1 MLAKFRSVARGIGSK
16 ILMALLILTFAVW
29 GIGDMMRKSS
39 SNVTVA
45 TVGDIK
51 ISYLEYQHALRN
63 ETEKLRQ
70 MLGKNAT
77 PEILK
82 NLNIEP
88 QVLQHMVDE
97 RLLKLESKKI
107 GLRVSDEDVANNIRK
122 NPAFLDDKGKF
133 SKQHFE
139 YFLRSNGQTEKMY
152 IEKTRDDMAVN
163 LLLTPIISTSRIPEN
178 AISML
183 LSSREEQRKIDVY
196 TISSSL
202 INSAPTPDKSQLQ
215 EYYDS
220 NIAEFTAPEYRTLS
234 YMLLT
239 ADDAKKL
246 SKKSDKN
253 TLGNKDNTGNRDI
266 ETIYHERIDEFKKPE
281 RRKVDQLLFANEDV
295 ARKAYEIIKT
305 GKSFEEVGKDSNLLN
320 PKTISLGLVEKSN
333 ILEAASEKVFS
344 LDVGAAS
351 EPIQSSFGWHIF
363 RVKEI
368 ISAATQPLE
377 EVRPLLEKD
386 LEQQANE
393 DSITDLT
400 KRIDDA
406 IAGGSTL
413 AEVAKEFE
421 LKITTLSAI
430 DKNGKLLDG
439 TIEKDIPKDEA
450 FLETAFKT
458 DEKTESAIIN
468 GKDGSKYMIRVE
480 SITPEHVLPLEEVK
494 TKLVVAWTTQENK
507 KQLAELAKKIS
518 VDFATAAS
526 RENAIKKYS
535 LSTPSTLTISQKN
548 NDKKL
553 LVTIPDPMIKDI
565 FSKLSGG
572 ASSAFAQENGH
583 SYSIAVIKEI
593 IPVTHNEKDS
603 KYNATK
609 SNIGTEYGNS
619 MRDEIVQQYLHF
631 LAKKH
636 PLSINLPALQMKSD
650 E

>member
-16 ILMALLILTFAVW
+16 ILMALLILTFGVW
-29 GIGDMMRKSS
+29 GVEDMMRQSS

-51 ISYLEYQHALRN
+51 ISYLEYQRDLRN

-82 NLNIEP
+82 NLHIEP
-88 QVLQHMVDE
+88 QVLQHMIDE

-107 GLRVSDEDVANNIRK
+107 GLQVSDEDVANNIRK
-122 NPAFLDDKGKF
+122 NQAFLDDKGKF
-133 SKQHFE
+133 SKQNFE
-139 YFLRSNGQTEKMY
+139 LFLRSNGQTEKMY

-163 LLLTPIISTSRIPEN
+163 LLLTPIISTNNIPEN
-178 AISML
+178 ATKIL

-202 INSAPTPDKSQLQ
+202 VSSTPNPDKNQLQ

-220 NIAEFTAPEYRTLS
+220 NIAEFTVPEYRTLS
-234 YMLLT
+234 YILLT
-239 ADDAKKL
+239 PEDAQKI

-253 TLGNKDNTGNRDI
+253 RLGEKDI

-281 RRKVDQLLFANEDV
+281 RRKVDQLLFANEDI
-295 ARKAYEIIKT
+295 ARKAYEAIRM
-305 GKSFEEVGKDSNLLN
+305 GKSFEEVEKDSNILN

-344 LDVGAAS
+344 LDIGASS

-363 RVKEI
+363 RIKEI
-368 ISAATQPLE
+368 VPAATQPLE

-393 DSITDLT
+393 NTLTDLSE
-400 KRIDDA
+400 KIDDA

-413 AEVAKEFE
+413 NEVAKEFE
-421 LKITTLSAI
+421 LKVMALSAI
-430 DKNGKLLDG
+430 NKNGKLLDG
-439 TIEKDIPKDEA
+439 SIEKNILKDET
-450 FLETAFKT
+450 FLDTAFKT
-458 DEKTESAIIN
+458 DEKTESAMIN
-468 GKDGSKYMIRVE
+468 AKDGSKYMLRVE
-480 SITPEHVLPLEEVK
+480 SINPEHVLPLEEVK
-494 TKLVVAWTTQENK
+494 AKLISAWITQEK
-507 KQLAELAKKIS
+507 KRKLAELAKTIS
-518 VDFATAAS
+518 VDFATASS
-526 RENAIKKYS
+526 RESTIKKYS
-535 LSTPSTLTISQKN
+535 LPPPNVMIISQKN

-553 LVTIPDPMIKDI
+553 PVEIPEQMIKDI

-572 ASSAFAQENGH
+572 ASNAFAQGNAD

-593 IPVTHNEKDS
+593 ISITHNEKDS
-603 KYNATK
+603 KYNAIK
-609 SNIGTEYGNS
+609 SNIGTEYRNS
-619 MRDEIVQQYLHF
+619 MRDEIVAQYLRS

-636 PLSINLPALQMKSD
+636 PISINEAALQIKSN